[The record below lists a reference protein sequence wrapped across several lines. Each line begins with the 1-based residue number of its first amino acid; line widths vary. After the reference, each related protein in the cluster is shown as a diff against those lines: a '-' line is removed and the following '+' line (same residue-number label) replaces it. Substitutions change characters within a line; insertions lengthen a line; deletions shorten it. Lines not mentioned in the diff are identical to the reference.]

1 MHPLGLFYTVSGE
14 VFHRFFHRLVENFLI
29 LKVKL

>member
-1 MHPLGLFYTVSGE
+1 MHPLGLFYGIPGK
-14 VFHRFFHRLVENFLI
+14 VFHRFFHRLVENFMI

>member
-1 MHPLGLFYTVSGE
+1 MHPLGLFKSLFGR